1 MVLMFVALG
10 GLLGALARWGVEEA
24 LPQGVLIVN
33 VFGSALLGGVVAVW
47 QSGANSLRHERLL
60 TGISAGDDSASGSAG
75 QSQGR
80 DGAQM
85 EISAG
90 DDSASGSAGGSFR
103 FQPRLMDG
111 LVGFCGSL
119 TTFSAIAFTAAEHID
134 SGSFARGIGS
144 LALQFALGIPAA
156 WLGFSLC
163 RRWKAA

>member
-10 GLLGALARWGVEEA
+10 GLLGALARWGVEET

-47 QSGANSLRHERLL
+47 QSGANALRHERLL
-60 TGISAGDDSASGSAG
+60 TGISAGDDSASGL
-75 QSQGR
+75 
-80 DGAQM
+80 
-85 EISAG
+85 
-90 DDSASGSAGGSFR
+90 AGGSFR
-103 FQPRLMDG
+103 FPPRLMDG

-144 LALQFALGIPAA
+144 LGLQFALGIPAA

>member
-1 MVLMFVALG
+1 M
-10 GLLGALARWGVEEA
+10 GALARWGVEEA

-47 QSGANSLRHERLL
+47 QSDANALRHERLL
-60 TGISAGDDSASGSAG
+60 TGISADDDSASGF
-75 QSQGR
+75 
-80 DGAQM
+80 
-85 EISAG
+85 
-90 DDSASGSAGGSFR
+90 AGGSFR
-103 FQPRLMDG
+103 FPPRLMDG

-144 LALQFALGIPAA
+144 LGLQFALGIPAA

>member
-1 MVLMFVALG
+1 MAVVALG
-10 GLLGALARWGVEEA
+10 GLLGALVRWGVEEV

-33 VFGSALLGGVVAVW
+33 VFGSALLGGVLAVW
-47 QSGANSLRHERLL
+47 QSGANALRHERLL
-60 TGISAGDDSASGSAG
+60 TGISSGDDSASGLAE
-75 QSQGR
+75 QSLGR
-80 DGAQM
+80 AGAQV
-85 EISAG
+85 EISAS
-90 DDSASGSAGGSFR
+90 DDSARGLAGGSFR
-103 FQPRLMDG
+103 FPPRLMDG

-134 SGSFARGIGS
+134 SGSFATGVGS

>member
-1 MVLMFVALG
+1 MTVVALG
-10 GLLGALARWGVEEA
+10 GLLGALARWGVEET

-47 QSGANSLRHERLL
+47 QSGANALRHERLL
-60 TGISAGDDSASGSAG
+60 TGISAGDDAAAG
-75 QSQGR
+75 L
-80 DGAQM
+80 
-85 EISAG
+85 
-90 DDSASGSAGGSFR
+90 AGGSFR

>member
-1 MVLMFVALG
+1 MFVALG
-10 GLLGALARWGVEEA
+10 GLLGALARWGVEET

-47 QSGANSLRHERLL
+47 QSGANALRHERLL
-60 TGISAGDDSASGSAG
+60 TGISAGDDSARGL
-75 QSQGR
+75 
-80 DGAQM
+80 
-85 EISAG
+85 
-90 DDSASGSAGGSFR
+90 AGGSFR
-103 FQPRLMDG
+103 FPPRLMDG

-144 LALQFALGIPAA
+144 LGLQFALGIPAA

>member
-1 MVLMFVALG
+1 MFKSIFDWKLEIMVLMFVALG
-10 GLLGALARWGVEEA
+10 GLLGALARWGVEET

-47 QSGANSLRHERLL
+47 QSGAK
-60 TGISAGDDSASGSAG
+60 AP
-75 QSQGR
+75 
-80 DGAQM
+80 
-85 EISAG
+85 
-90 DDSASGSAGGSFR
+90 
-103 FQPRLMDG
+103 PRLVDG

-134 SGSFARGIGS
+134 SGSFARGVGS

>member
-60 TGISAGDDSASGSAG
+60 TGISAD
-75 QSQGR
+75 
-80 DGAQM
+80 
-85 EISAG
+85 

-103 FQPRLMDG
+103 FPPRLMDG

-144 LALQFALGIPAA
+144 LGLQFALGIPAA

>member
-47 QSGANSLRHERLL
+47 QSGANALRHERLL
-60 TGISAGDDSASGSAG
+60 TG
-75 QSQGR
+75 
-80 DGAQM
+80 
-85 EISAG
+85 ISAG

-144 LALQFALGIPAA
+144 LGLQFALGIPAA

>member
-1 MVLMFVALG
+1 MTVVALG

-60 TGISAGDDSASGSAG
+60 TGISAGDDSASGLAG

-90 DDSASGSAGGSFR
+90 DDSASGLAGGSFR
-103 FQPRLMDG
+103 FPPRLMDG

-134 SGSFARGIGS
+134 SGKLRQRHRLAGFAIRSRHPCGVAGILAVPTMEGS
-144 LALQFALGIPAA
+144 L
-156 WLGFSLC
+156 
-163 RRWKAA
+163 R

>member
-47 QSGANSLRHERLL
+47 QSGANALRHERLL
-60 TGISAGDDSASGSAG
+60 TGISAD
-75 QSQGR
+75 
-80 DGAQM
+80 
-85 EISAG
+85 

-103 FQPRLMDG
+103 FPPRLMDG

-144 LALQFALGIPAA
+144 LGLQFALGIPAA